1 MATKYGQLWKERP
14 QSIDELKQTILNV
27 RENVSYNTINAL
39 VAEMPRRLI
48 QVIAMNGMTIQHL
61 WNNKGKERKLREC
74 KNIDF
79 LIIKIQSVFCIVF
92 FKKWKDIEKIPLLNL
107 SCSIFLHSTIFFK
120 AILSSFVFDSIKYLV
135 HKHWESLFVFVKLT
149 ASANSFWFAFWYI
162 RKTLQTEANTSQILY
177 KMQKNVTCKLA
188 IILILKSWGIIIF
201 HQKWGRRNDSN
212 IA

>member
-1 MATKYGQLWKERP
+1 MATIYGQLWKERP

-27 RENVSYNTINAL
+27 WENVSYNIINAL
-39 VAEMPRRLI
+39 VAEMPQRLI

-107 SCSIFLHSTIFFK
+107 SCSIFLHSTVGLLLTETFLLTWN
-120 AILSSFVFDSIKYLV
+120 ALSKSGSLKYKYLCISIV
-135 HKHWESLFVFVKLT
+135 CDKNLSKIRI
-149 ASANSFWFAFWYI
+149 SDWY
-162 RKTLQTEANTSQILY
+162 
-177 KMQKNVTCKLA
+177 
-188 IILILKSWGIIIF
+188 
-201 HQKWGRRNDSN
+201 
-212 IA
+212 